1 MERIFYK
8 EDKFTTRGEKFETP
22 SGMGGSFTI
31 EYIRRTSNG
40 RFEFLRRRMPDW
52 PEQVYTFSASEL
64 KERVY
69 RLIPSRFD
77 RLMLTDIANRKY
89 EEMMN
94 DPHVD
99 RIVPA

>member
-8 EDKFTTRGEKFETP
+8 EEKFTTRGEQFETP
-22 SGMGGSFTI
+22 SGLGGTFTI

-52 PEQVYTFSASEL
+52 PEQIYTFSESEL
-64 KERVY
+64 KEMVY
-69 RLIPSRFD
+69 RLIPGRFD
-77 RLMLTDIANRKY
+77 RLMLSNVANQKY
-89 EEMMN
+89 ELMMK

-99 RIVPA
+99 RIEPA

>member
-40 RFEFLRRRMPDW
+40 RFEFLRRQMPDW
-52 PEQVYTFSASEL
+52 PKQVYTFSASDL

-89 EEMMN
+89 QEMMN